1 LAVAPFQKSV
11 EKDPKNPVYHFH
23 LGLAH
28 AKTGDSPNARLALQ
42 QALGLA
48 PNFSGAAEA
57 RQTLASLK
65 G

>member
-11 EKDPKNPVYHFH
+11 EQDAKNPVYHFH

-28 AKTGDSPNARLALQ
+28 AQAGDATNARLALQ
-42 QALGLA
+42 QALALA

-57 RQTLASLK
+57 RQALASLK